1 MMVQENGGFKVAKTV
16 NISLGGAKVLSN
28 ARLPVTGT
36 IDLILVLGNKANRIA
51 SDVVYSDK
59 AGGESPY
66 FYSGLKFK
74 DLSPAN
80 QKALEDYFES
90 LRKVGSLN

>member
-1 MMVQENGGFKVAKTV
+1 MNHKSGAKILSDAPLPVAK
-16 NISLGGAKVLSN
+16 
-28 ARLPVTGT
+28 T
-36 IDLILVLGNKANRIA
+36 IDLILVLGNKANRVT

-74 DLSPAN
+74 DLSPAD
-80 QKALEDYFES
+80 QKALEEHFES
-90 LRKVGSLN
+90 LRRAGSLN